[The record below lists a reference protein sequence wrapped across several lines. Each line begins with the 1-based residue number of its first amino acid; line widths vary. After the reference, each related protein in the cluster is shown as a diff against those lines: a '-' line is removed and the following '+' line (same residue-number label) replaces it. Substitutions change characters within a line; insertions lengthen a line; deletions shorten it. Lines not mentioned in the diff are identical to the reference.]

1 MSVLRRFTKKG
12 QSGQSLVILAIGFL
26 ALLGFVGIVTDVS
39 VLFIRYSTMRRAID
53 AAAIAAAG
61 QMRRVADEDGDAFAQ
76 GEAMSVANLNL
87 AARQFI
93 EVYGL
98 NPKSVIVETCRA
110 QQVARD
116 SNGNA
121 LDAPGGNRLFLD
133 DGTQNPVVTD
143 TELIAKYRE
152 LCTDD
157 ELKLVRVTAQIDAP
171 TVFLRLLG
179 YPTVTLTESAI
190 SQTAVIDVVMIFD
203 VSESMLNETAYE
215 DWDTLTP
222 PRGVRYIPP
231 YLDQGIASVDTT
243 DIWDE
248 LVGSTQ
254 EELDRMTGIIEYD
267 PVTSPGVYVT
277 NPDPLIG
284 DIVLRYEDND
294 LNTANGIN
302 PITFV
307 PGVTSPTTGRQEPR
321 EFCRVRAYPSSSS
334 LRVNLSL
341 DLRTEVYNYLTT
353 TYTDDANPLTYTAVY
368 AGVDPDNNPNGLI
381 PKVYSTSGN
390 SPTGTSY
397 YMGFVPMYN
406 SFACCN
412 DPNGDF
418 DFADLICEPFR
429 QARDA
434 AGDFLSR
441 LDFLRGDRVGF
452 VTFNRQAYLV
462 DPDGVAADGGG
473 PQSYMIETE
482 TNLYDTSGNLLRQGA
497 SETLSAVVGVMAE
510 ESNYQDAL
518 DGSGNP
524 GKDGRWDHIVDLGQP
539 CGTAECIGMRT
550 YEEFV
555 DARVGDILNHPVRG
569 ACPMDKALLDPRF
582 LLPEEV
588 PINAGA
594 DRTAPLLSGIVTVP
608 NWFITNGI
616 PADSIGANAQTLLR
630 SYEYKASC
638 AGTNIG
644 GALSGGSNMLAQE
657 GRREGAV
664 WIMVLLSD
672 GAAGGTN
679 PIYNIQN
686 TLPVPPTSNNN
697 IIGVQPFNVDGG
709 GYRTPLAGTGGPIG
723 PVAPY
728 AGLDQNPGGYG
739 YFGICPY
746 GTEAR
751 PAELLR
757 SAQLFPYCSDTDP
770 ATRHYCGVQAV
781 PPNTVFDEDDLSQ
794 ANRCIDFYDVDDN
807 ARDWADWISLAELPG
822 APSGGNTGRV
832 SDQLRPTIFTIGF
845 GINYGDDTNTV
856 CTNDNCVRG
865 LEAGTNDTAA
875 RMRDRQSDYL
885 GEELLRYIADVG
897 DNFQI
902 DSDYWQLCASETDGP
917 VPQTAPCLISG
928 FGNTENR
935 IGNFIYKSNTSPN
948 WGVRGPCEQ
957 PYTGANPLTD
967 RGDTYMPLDPKASC
981 GNYFAAPEGDQLQE
995 VFNQIASR
1003 MFTRLSQ

>member
-1 MSVLRRFTKKG
+1 MNVLRRFTKKG

-61 QMRRVADEDGDAFAQ
+61 QMRRVADEDGDGIAQ
-76 GEAMSVANLNL
+76 GEATSVANLNL

-116 SNGNA
+116 GAGNA
-121 LDAPGGNRLFLD
+121 LDGSGVRLFD
-133 DGTQNPVVTD
+133 DVGNVVSTD
-143 TELIAKYRE
+143 TELVARYRE

-222 PRGVRYIPP
+222 PQGVRYIPP
-231 YLDQGIASVDTT
+231 FLHYGLASVDGA
-243 DIWDE
+243 DVWDT
-248 LVGSTQ
+248 LVSSTE
-254 EELDRMTGIIEYD
+254 EELDRMTGVIEYD
-267 PVTSPGVYVT
+267 PVSSPGVYVT
-277 NPDPLIG
+277 NPNPLIG
-284 DIVLRYEDND
+284 DVVLRYEDND
-294 LNTANGIN
+294 LNTGNGIS
-302 PITFV
+302 PQSFV
-307 PGVTSPTTGRQEPR
+307 AGVTSPSTGRQEPR
-321 EFCRVRAYPSSSS
+321 EFCRVRAYPASSS
-334 LRVNLSL
+334 LRTNIPLA
-341 DLRTEVYNYLTT
+341 LRNEFYNYLNANYSDDGILT
-353 TYTDDANPLTYTAVY
+353 TYSPVY
-368 AGVDPDNNPNGLI
+368 SVDLNNNPTALT
-381 PKVYSTSGN
+381 PKVYSFSGN
-390 SPTGTSY
+390 SPTDSAY

-418 DFADLICEPFR
+418 DFADLICQPFR
-429 QARDA
+429 EARDA

-462 DPDGVAADGGG
+462 DPDGLAADGGG

-482 TNLYDTSGNLLRQGA
+482 NNLYDASSNLLRYGA
-497 SETLSAVVGVMAE
+497 SETLSSIVGVLAE

-518 DGSGNP
+518 DESGNP
-524 GKDGRWDHIVDLGQP
+524 GKDGRWDHIVDQGQP
-539 CGTAECIGMRT
+539 CGAANCVGIRT
-550 YEEFV
+550 YDEFV
-555 DARVGDILNHPVRG
+555 AARVGDIINHPVRG
-569 ACPMDKALLDPRF
+569 ACPMDKATLDPAY
-582 LLPEEV
+582 LLAEEV
-588 PINAGA
+588 MTNPT
-594 DRTAPLLSGIVTVP
+594 DRRTAPLLDGIVTIP
-608 NWFITNGI
+608 DWFMTNGI
-616 PADSIGANAQTLLR
+616 PSEGIDPGDLATERN
-630 SYEYKASC
+630 YEYKASC

-697 IIGVQPFNVDGG
+697 IIGAQPFNVDGS
-709 GYRTPLAGTGGPIG
+709 GYRSPLPGSGGPIG
-723 PVAPY
+723 PIAPY
-728 AGLDQNPGGYG
+728 AGLDQSPGGYG

-751 PAELLR
+751 PTELLK
-757 SAQLFPYCSDTDP
+757 SLAFPYCSDLDP

-781 PPNTVFDEDDLSQ
+781 PPNTVFEEDDLAQ
-794 ANRCIDFYDVDDN
+794 TNRCIDFYDVDDN
-807 ARDWADWISLAELPG
+807 ARDWADWISIAELPG

-865 LEAGTNDTAA
+865 LEPGTNDNGS
-875 RMRDRQSDYL
+875 RMRDRQADYL
-885 GEELLRYIADVG
+885 GEELLRYIADAG

-917 VPQTAPCLISG
+917 VPQVSPCLISG

-967 RGDTYMPLDPKASC
+967 RGDTYMPLAPKASC
-981 GNYFAAPEGDQLQE
+981 GNYFAAPRGDQLQE

>member
-1 MSVLRRFTKKG
+1 MSVFRRFTKKG
-12 QSGQSLVILAIGFL
+12 QTGQSLVILAIGFL

-76 GEAMSVANLNL
+76 GEATSVANLNL

-116 SNGNA
+116 LDGNA
-121 LDAPGGNRLFLD
+121 LDGSGVRLFD
-133 DGTQNPVVTD
+133 DSGNVVSTD
-143 TELIAKYRE
+143 TELIARYRQ
-152 LCTDD
+152 LCTSD

-203 VSESMLNETAYE
+203 VSESMLNETSYE

-222 PRGVRYIPP
+222 KQGVRYIPP
-231 YLDQGIASVDTT
+231 FLNYGEASVDTT
-243 DIWDE
+243 DIWDT
-248 LVGSTQ
+248 LVGSTE

-267 PVTSPGVYVT
+267 PVASPGVYVT
-277 NPDPLIG
+277 NPNPLIG
-284 DIVLRYEDND
+284 DVVLRYEND
-294 LNTANGIN
+294 GGTLRPFI
-302 PITFV
+302 
-307 PGVTSPTTGRQEPR
+307 PGAISPTTGREEPR

-334 LRVNLSL
+334 DRVAIPLTLRNEFHSYLSA
-341 DLRTEVYNYLTT
+341 NYS
-353 TYTDDANPLTYTAVY
+353 DDGDPLTYSPVY
-368 AGVDPDNNPNGLI
+368 AGVDPDNNPNALS
-381 PKVYSTSGN
+381 PKVFNYFAGN
-390 SPTGTSY
+390 NPASY
-397 YMGFVPMYN
+397 AIYMGFVPMYN

-418 DFADLICEPFR
+418 DFSDAICQPFR
-429 QARDA
+429 EARDA

-462 DPDGVAADGGG
+462 DPDGREADGGG
-473 PQSYMIETE
+473 PQTYMIETE
-482 TNLYDTSGNLLRQGA
+482 NNLYDTSGTLLRHGA
-497 SETLSAVVGVMAE
+497 SETLSSIVGVLAE
-510 ESNYQDAL
+510 ESNYQDSDNNGL
-518 DGSGNP
+518 
-524 GKDGRWDHIVDLGQP
+524 WDHIVDQGQP
-539 CGTAECIGMRT
+539 CGTANCIGMRT
-550 YEEFV
+550 YQDFI
-555 DARVGDILNHPVRG
+555 DARIGDIVNHPVRS
-569 ACPMDKALLDPRF
+569 ACPMDKALLGPEY
-582 LLPEEV
+582 LLPEEL
-588 PINAGA
+588 PINAGTN
-594 DRTAPLLSGIVTVP
+594 RTVPLLDGIVTVP
-608 NWFITNGI
+608 NWFMSNGI
-616 PADSIGANAQTLLR
+616 PSEGIGAGENALTR

-638 AGTNIG
+638 AGTNMG

-679 PIYNIQN
+679 PIYNIKN
-686 TLPVPPTSNNN
+686 PLPVPPASNNN

-709 GYRTPLAGTGGPIG
+709 GFRSPQAGSGGPIG

-751 PAELLR
+751 PTELLK
-757 SAQLFPYCSDTDP
+757 SMSFPYCSDLDP

-781 PPNTVFDEDDLSQ
+781 PPNTVFEQDDLAQ

-807 ARDWADWISLAELPG
+807 ARDWADWISIADLPG

-845 GINYGDDTNTV
+845 GINYGEDTNTV

-865 LEAGTNDTAA
+865 LELGTNDTQA
-875 RMRDRQSDYL
+875 RMRDRNSDYL

-917 VPQTAPCLISG
+917 VVQTAPCLIAG
-928 FGNTENR
+928 FGNPENR

-967 RGDTYMPLDPKASC
+967 RGDVYMPLAPKASC
-981 GNYFAAPEGDQLQE
+981 GNYFAAPRGDQLQE